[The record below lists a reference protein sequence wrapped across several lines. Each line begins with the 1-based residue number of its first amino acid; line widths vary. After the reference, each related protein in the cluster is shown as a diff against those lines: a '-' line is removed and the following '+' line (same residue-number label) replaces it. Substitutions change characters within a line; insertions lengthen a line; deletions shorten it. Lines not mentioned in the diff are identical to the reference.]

1 MNTSLTPMARMLVC
15 GGCLA
20 LPCLAGV
27 TNITSGGFAHN
38 TLTEAITW
46 ANYGDTLLVSVGTYH
61 EHLTIVQ
68 KSLTF
73 LGGYA
78 ANFSQRTHD
87 PSLTIVDAGTN
98 ASVLH
103 VANYCSVVL
112 DCMTLTNGA
121 AERGG
126 GICVAHGLGPLHAVA
141 VHMRTSVIA
150 CCTATCGGGIYVGSN
165 SIVTLAD
172 TAVAGCT
179 AAQGGGIC
187 ATGQQVNVVLHG
199 ARTVLR
205 GNTATEGGAV
215 WAVGVTVAISSNA
228 SLHGNLAGER
238 GGGAFVAQAVLVVD
252 DHAAVLGN
260 HAARSGGAIMVT
272 NGTVV
277 VRNGATIGDA
287 SGSVSNYAGGGGG
300 GICAVDAL
308 VVLSNGACVSTCVA
322 ADGGGIMLWNSTG
335 VFHQAGVCDNH
346 ATLAGGG
353 VFAYLA
359 SVVRMSNAWLTGN
372 HTDRD
377 GGALYLQRVSGAVGV
392 AETIITNNHAAG
404 AGGAVYAH
412 ECTDLQWQAGCLACN
427 TASVAGAALFHGC
440 TSVVMTAVS
449 VSSNRAPQYGG
460 LALRTCQQF
469 DLVDCAFVANMAV
482 SGMAGAVFI
491 EDSTGYLR
499 SRDRA
504 VLVQGNW
511 AEQGGALVAV
521 SNANLTILAA
531 RMLLNVHSNTAVH
544 NGGGLWCATASSVVL
559 AGAVLCDDNR
569 AANGGAL
576 CGEDGCYVVAGPT
589 NGNAPRFVGNV
600 AQQSG
605 GALAL
610 FNAATVTAINCT
622 FDGNHAAD
630 AGGGICAEWSSVK
643 VHGAFVPPPAGPPC
657 VFVNNQATYGGACF
671 FNIISDSRVRDALIV
686 SNRATQTGGGVYA
699 TSGGHSYLCNCVVA
713 RNTAPRGAGVAAGL
727 STRWHADYCTFA
739 HNSSAGVDWYAGVAG
754 LTNCI
759 VWGNVGTQI
768 TAGTTVSFCDV
779 EGGYPGNGNL
789 ATDPQ
794 FRNPGALDWS
804 LAGGSPCID
813 TAVNCGVTLD
823 CRGALRPMGCGYD
836 IGAYELDPRPVL
848 GVTPTTLDFGAV
860 QVGGA
865 TSLPLVIESQG
876 NGWLTGTIDSVPVPI
891 FSAAYYAYAVPPN
904 AATNV
909 LFTFAPPI
917 VYAWTQT
924 VRFVSN
930 GGVADAVL
938 LGTGVPEPAGLGLLL
953 LLTSYN
959 VQITIWRKRQRGH

>member
-1 MNTSLTPMARMLVC
+1 MNMSLTPMARMLVC

-38 TLTEAITW
+38 TLTEAIDW
-46 ANYGDTLLVSVGTYH
+46 ANYGDTLLVSMGTYH

-78 ANFSQRTHD
+78 ANFSQRTND
-87 PSLTIVDAGTN
+87 PSLTVVDAGTN

-121 AERGG
+121 ADKGG
-126 GICVAHGLGPLHAVA
+126 GICVAHGLGPLHTVA

-215 WAVGVTVAISSNA
+215 WAVGVSIAICSNA
-228 SLHGNLAGER
+228 SVRGNNAGER
-238 GGGAFVAQAVLVVD
+238 GGGAYLAQSLLVVD
-252 DHAAVLGN
+252 EHAALLGN

-277 VRNGATIGDA
+277 VRNGATIGDVA
-287 SGSVSNYAGGGGG
+287 GSVS
-300 GICAVDAL
+300 
-308 VVLSNGACVSTCVA
+308 
-322 ADGGGIMLWNSTG
+322 
-335 VFHQAGVCDNH
+335 
-346 ATLAGGG
+346 
-353 VFAYLA
+353 
-359 SVVRMSNAWLTGN
+359 
-372 HTDRD
+372 
-377 GGALYLQRVSGAVGV
+377 
-392 AETIITNNHAAG
+392 
-404 AGGAVYAH
+404 
-412 ECTDLQWQAGCLACN
+412 
-427 TASVAGAALFHGC
+427 
-440 TSVVMTAVS
+440 
-449 VSSNRAPQYGG
+449 
-460 LALRTCQQF
+460 
-469 DLVDCAFVANMAV
+469 
-482 SGMAGAVFI
+482 
-491 EDSTGYLR
+491 
-499 SRDRA
+499 
-504 VLVQGNW
+504 
-511 AEQGGALVAV
+511 
-521 SNANLTILAA
+521 
-531 RMLLNVHSNTAVH
+531 
-544 NGGGLWCATASSVVL
+544 
-559 AGAVLCDDNR
+559 
-569 AANGGAL
+569 
-576 CGEDGCYVVAGPT
+576 
-589 NGNAPRFVGNV
+589 
-600 AQQSG
+600 
-605 GALAL
+605 
-610 FNAATVTAINCT
+610 
-622 FDGNHAAD
+622 NHAAD
-630 AGGGICAEWSSVK
+630 AGGGICAEWSSVE

-657 VFVNNQATYGGACF
+657 VFINNQATYGGACF

-727 STRWHADYCTFA
+727 STRWHADYCTIA

-754 LTNCI
+754 LTNCV

-768 TAGTTVSFCDV
+768 TAGASVSFCDV

-804 LAGGSPCID
+804 LALGSPCID

-865 TSLPLVIESQG
+865 TSLPLLIESQG

-891 FSAAYYAYAVPPN
+891 FSAACYAYAVPPN

-909 LFTFAPPI
+909 LFAFAPPI

-938 LGTGVPEPAGLGLLL
+938 LGTGVPEPAGLGLLGL
-953 LLTSYN
+953 FMIYN
-959 VQITIWRKRQRGH
+959 VQITIWRKRQKGH